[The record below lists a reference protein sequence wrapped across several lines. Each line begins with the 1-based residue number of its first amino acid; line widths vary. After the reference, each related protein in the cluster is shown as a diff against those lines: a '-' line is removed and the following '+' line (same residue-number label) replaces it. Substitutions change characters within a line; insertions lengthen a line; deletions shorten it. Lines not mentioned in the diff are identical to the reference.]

1 MWGGHVFLYVCFTG
15 GLFAEMM
22 ANKKSFENE
31 GKDQVTCVTEGCVCN
46 SQLGRRTYALK
57 KKKK

>member
-46 SQLGRRTYALK
+46 S
-57 KKKK
+57 